1 MPMPYPYQYIPN
13 MQPTQMRLNQLE
25 QQYPQFSQGNQIPY
39 QNFQQSMVI
48 KGRPV
53 SSYDEAKASMID
65 LDGSIFLFPDYGN
78 GKIYTKQINL
88 DGTATI
94 KTYRLDEDAK
104 SAPGNAESSKSS
116 SNTADLINGLQ
127 NQIDVLKDKIERLQK
142 ERGEMYAES
151 TRTDDAIRKHDEKSK
166 SGNR

>member
-1 MPMPYPYQYIPN
+1 MPYPYQYIPN

-25 QQYPQFSQGNQIPY
+25 QQYPQFSQGMQAPY
-39 QNFQQSMVI
+39 QSFQQPMII

-65 LDGSIFLFPDYGN
+65 LDGSVFMFPDYGN

-104 SAPGNAESSKSS
+104 SAPGSAESSKSS
-116 SNTADLINGLQ
+116 PNTTELINGLQ
-127 NQIDVLKDKIERLQK
+127 SQIDVLKDKIERLQMG
-142 ERGEMYAES
+142 RGEKNAEPVHS
-151 TRTDDAIRKHDEKSK
+151 DDAIRKHDEKSK